1 MANKIIRCEY
11 CGKTLFALEDGE
23 NLAKRT
29 LELGYIYKMPFL
41 YKPNISQAVFC
52 SKSCCKSWFE
62 EEVSESELQSGR
74 EQIQRLKSKVPEM
87 VRNTSEIVSDFK
99 NKLEHINQELK
110 SGRKLKDILDD
121 KGMEVMKKSMNEFFK
136 KKSDK

>member
-1 MANKIIRCEY
+1 MANKIIKCEY
-11 CGKTLFALEDGE
+11 CGKTLFSLEDGE

-74 EQIQRLKSKVPEM
+74 EQIQRFKSKVPEM
-87 VRNTSEIVSDFK
+87 VRNTSEVVSDFK
-99 NKLEHINQELK
+99 RKLEHINRELK
-110 SGRKLKDILDD
+110 SGRNLKDILDD
-121 KGMEVMKKSMNEFFK
+121 KGMEVMKKSMNEFLK